1 MADDAKISESPKSG
15 QIYSGAYRNSRKRR
29 KSLAAANTDI
39 ASVSLRPN
47 SIIPGGQSYKPPTIV
62 IYDSRV
68 VLDLK
73 LPHNTTLES

>member
-47 SIIPGGQSYKPPTIV
+47 SIIPGGSIKTATSFVEMTNILQ
-62 IYDSRV
+62 
-68 VLDLK
+68 
-73 LPHNTTLES
+73 

>member
-47 SIIPGGQSYKPPTIV
+47 SIIPGGPIKTATSFVEMTNILQ
-62 IYDSRV
+62 
-68 VLDLK
+68 
-73 LPHNTTLES
+73 